1 MRSTTTRPLAVLTL
15 ALALGCSRT
24 PEVEPTPEP
33 LPALSEVD
41 YTPNTGA
48 LRRLTAA
55 QYGNSVRDLLGSP
68 LVVPT
73 RLEQDDA
80 SVGLFSIGARLTT
93 ISPRGAELYEQAAY
107 DLAEQALLDPDRR
120 GDLVGCTPSGP
131 DDRACAE
138 SFVAEFGRRAF
149 RRALT
154 PEEVDRFA
162 SLIIQ
167 ASGVTGDFYSGA
179 VYGAAGI
186 LQSPKFLFRR
196 EVGDRELDDGTRTY
210 SNDEMA
216 ARLSYYLWNTTPDD
230 ALLDAAA
237 AGELTDDAGLRAQVD
252 RMLAD
257 PRARQGVRNFF
268 TELYK
273 LYELDTITKATEVFP
288 QMSAEVGAAARE
300 ETLLGLEYLIFDERG
315 DYRDILT
322 TRRTFVDRRLAA
334 IYGIPAP
341 AREGFAMAMLP
352 EDSPRAGILGQVSTL
367 AYHSHPVASSPT
379 LRGIF
384 VRETLLCQPIPEAP
398 ADVDTSIPEPSGEAV
413 TLRERVAEHLEV
425 VECAGCHS
433 LVDPIG
439 LALENYDGLGVW
451 RELDNGAPI
460 DATGELDGA
469 PFDGPYEL
477 ATALRDHP
485 RFGSCLTRQLYAYAT
500 GYTPERKDQDLID
513 ALTERFVRSDFD
525 VLTLMTE
532 VAMSPAFRKAQHPDA
547 QGMGSGEEE

>member
-1 MRSTTTRPLAVLTL
+1 MTL
-15 ALALGCSRT
+15 ALALGCSRS
-24 PEVEPTPEP
+24 PEAEPAPEP
-33 LPALSEVD
+33 LPELSEVD
-41 YTPNTGA
+41 YAPNTGA
-48 LRRLTAA
+48 LRRLTAP
-55 QYGNSVRDLLGSP
+55 QYANTVRDLLGSP

-138 SFVAEFGRRAF
+138 SFVAAFGRRAF

-162 SLIIQ
+162 SLIVQ
-167 ASGVTGDFYSGA
+167 AGGVTGDFYSGA
-179 VYGAAGI
+179 VYGVAGI

-196 EVGDRELDDGTRTY
+196 EVGDRELDDGARAF

-230 ALLDAAA
+230 ILLDAAD
-237 AGELTDDAGLRAQVD
+237 AGELTTDEGLRAQID

-288 QMSAEVGAAARE
+288 QMSAEVGPAARE

-341 AREGFAMAMLP
+341 AREGFAMTTLP
-352 EDSPRAGILGQVSTL
+352 EDSPRVGLLGQVSVL
-367 AYHSHPVASSPT
+367 AHHSHPVASSPT

-460 DATGELDGA
+460 DATGELDGVA
-469 PFDGPYEL
+469 YDGL
-477 ATALRDHP
+477 AGLADTLRDHP

-513 ALTERFVRSDFD
+513 ALTARFVRADFD

-532 VAMSPAFRKAQHPDA
+532 VAMSPAFRNAQHPDA
-547 QGMGSGEEE
+547 QSLGSTEEE